1 MILKIITVFFWC
13 TNPFPNIPTLRPF
26 ALLLPQLTVGICLA
40 AIPFLFGPLIVR
52 SSSGFLFQLTISFA
66 NCCTKLCPDGHIPL
80 NETILR
86 IRLAGLDQNSP

>member
-1 MILKIITVFFWC
+1 
-13 TNPFPNIPTLRPF
+13 
-26 ALLLPQLTVGICLA
+26 LPQLIVGICLA